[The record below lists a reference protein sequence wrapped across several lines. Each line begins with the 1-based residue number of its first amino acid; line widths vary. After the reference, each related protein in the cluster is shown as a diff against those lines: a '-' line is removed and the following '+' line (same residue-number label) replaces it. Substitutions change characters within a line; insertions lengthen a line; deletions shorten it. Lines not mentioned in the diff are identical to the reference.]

1 MEWIWN
7 GIMIAIGFALAPI
20 VVMLGIMAVAI
31 VFKIIAMIFVA
42 LSGKD

>member
-7 GIMIAIGFALAPI
+7 GIMIAIGFAVAPI
-20 VVMLGIMAVAI
+20 VVGLGIVAI
-31 VFKIIAMIFVA
+31 AIFFKIIAMIFVA